1 MDVRLVFSRKLLFMM
16 LSFLDKLVKPR
27 RMRVV
32 CNGHPALRKVSLPIV
47 TITPEVRELAARMI
61 VTMLEN
67 EIVGV
72 GLAAPQVG
80 VNIRLIVLN
89 TCTDSKRCA
98 PTLSPGELL
107 LNPQMPLALVN
118 PELLSVSEEMDTA
131 EEGCLSLPEISGH
144 VTRPLRV
151 LLSARTLEG
160 EGLQVECGGL
170 LSRCLQHE
178 IDHLD
183 GKLFYDHLDQDE
195 QKIAAPV
202 MKSLERREKALQ

>member
-1 MDVRLVFSRKLLFMM
+1 MK
-16 LSFLDKLVKPR
+16 LSFLDKLIKPR

-47 TITPEVRELAARMI
+47 TITPEVRELAARMM

-80 VNIRLIVLN
+80 VNIRLIVIH
-89 TCTDSKRCA
+89 TCTDSTRCA
-98 PTLSPGELL
+98 PTLSAGELL
-107 LNPQMPLALVN
+107 LNPKMPLALVN
-118 PELLSVSEEMDTA
+118 PELLSVSEETETA
-131 EEGCLSLPEISGH
+131 EEGCLSLPGISGH

-151 LLSARTLEG
+151 LLSARTLDG
-160 EGLQVECGGL
+160 EALQVDCGGL
-170 LSRCLQHE
+170 LARCLQHE

-183 GKLFYDHLDQDE
+183 GKLFYDHLEPGE
-195 QKIAAPV
+195 QKTAAPV
-202 MKSLERREKALQ
+202 MRSLERRENALLA

>member
-1 MDVRLVFSRKLLFMM
+1 MK
-16 LSFLDKLVKPR
+16 LSFFDKIAKPR

-32 CNGHPALRKVSLPIV
+32 CNGHPALRKVSLPVV
-47 TITPEVRELAARMI
+47 TITQEVHDLAARMI

-80 VNIRLIVLN
+80 VNIRLIVIN
-89 TCTDSKRCA
+89 TCMESQRCA

-107 LNPQMPLALVN
+107 LNPRMPLALVN
-118 PELLSVSEEMDTA
+118 PELLSVSEETETA
-131 EEGCLSLPEISGH
+131 EEGCLSLPGISGH

-151 LLSARTLEG
+151 LLFARTLDG
-160 EGLQVECGGL
+160 DVLQVECGGL
-170 LSRCLQHE
+170 LARCLQHE

-195 QKIAAPV
+195 QSVAAVV
-202 MKSLERREKALQ
+202 MKNLERREKALQ

>member
-1 MDVRLVFSRKLLFMM
+1 MK
-16 LSFLDKLVKPR
+16 LSFLDRMIKPR

-32 CNGHPALRKVSLPIV
+32 CNGHPALRKFSLPIV
-47 TITPEVRELAARMI
+47 TVTQEVRNLASRMI

-80 VNIRLIVLN
+80 VNIRLIVIN
-89 TCTDSKRCA
+89 TCTDNKRCS

-107 LNPQMPLALVN
+107 LNPKMPLALVN
-118 PELLSVSEEMDTA
+118 PELLSVSEETETV
-131 EEGCLSLPEISGH
+131 EEGCLSLPGVSGH

-151 LLSARTLEG
+151 LLSARTLDG
-160 EGLQVECGGL
+160 EALQVDCGGL
-170 LSRCLQHE
+170 LARCLQHE

-195 QKIAAPV
+195 QKAAASV
-202 MKSLERREKALQ
+202 MKSLERREKALLS